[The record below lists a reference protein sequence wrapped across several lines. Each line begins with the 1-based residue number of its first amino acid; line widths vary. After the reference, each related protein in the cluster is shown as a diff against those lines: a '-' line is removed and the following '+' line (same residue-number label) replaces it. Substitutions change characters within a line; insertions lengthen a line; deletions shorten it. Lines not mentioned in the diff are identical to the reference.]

1 MVRTM
6 SNHPYA
12 IIKNA
17 IFPLGEVVAT
27 MAIGELMEEGKEQT
41 EWVLACLNRHAG
53 GDWGDLVDEDKKAN
67 DEALSESYPDR
78 IFSAYVHEE
87 YGKIWIITEWDR
99 TITTILRPE
108 EY

>member
-1 MVRTM
+1 M
-6 SNHPYA
+6 SNHPYV
-12 IIKNA
+12 IVKNA
-17 IFPLGEVVAT
+17 IFPLGEVFAT
-27 MAIGELMEEGKEQT
+27 TFIDALMKEGKEQT
-41 EWVLACLNRHAG
+41 EWVMACLNRHAG
-53 GDWGDLVDEDKKAN
+53 GDWGDLEDEDKKAN
-67 DEALSESYPDR
+67 DEALSEDCPDR

>member
-6 SNHPYA
+6 RSEPHS
-12 IIKNA
+12 IVRDA
-17 IFPLGEVVAT
+17 IFSLGEVFAT
-27 MAIGELMEEGKEQT
+27 MSIDALMEEGRKQS
-41 EWVLACLNRHAG
+41 EWVMACLERHAQ
-53 GDWGDLVDEDKKAN
+53 GDWGDLEDEDKKAN
-67 DEALSESYPDR
+67 DEALSESCPDR